1 MTELPRWTIK
11 CPSWDIRKLNV
22 FQVGYWSKQGTEKLE
37 GNVWELEGRI
47 LLILGWTLQEFPQVF
62 PYDSR
67 LYSSRI
73 SRVFSVVASENSWV
87 GMEQACIVDA
97 AWIPAHH
104 PAPLQPKDPLLLLL
118 HSLSLSPK
126 RFCSLCCKAT
136 IRRATMVVGHSLSG
150 HQTLI
155 FQAHHLGLLTFD
167 KFQSV
172 LRVTASVLSIHHLHS
187 VKCGVDWILQ
197 VFLCKYKEVF

>member
-1 MTELPRWTIK
+1 MHFEINEGKIKNIWARKWLFIIKTLTNLACDKLPRWTIK

-22 FQVGYWSKQGTEKLE
+22 FHVGYWSKQGTEKLE

-67 LYSSRI
+67 LYSSKISQVFPYDSRLYSSRI
-73 SRVFSVVASENSWV
+73 SRVFSVLASESSWV

-126 RFCSLCCKAT
+126 GFCSLCCKAT
-136 IRRATMVVGHSLSG
+136 IGRATMVVGP
-150 HQTLI
+150 
-155 FQAHHLGLLTFD
+155 
-167 KFQSV
+167 
-172 LRVTASVLSIHHLHS
+172 
-187 VKCGVDWILQ
+187 
-197 VFLCKYKEVF
+197 

>member
-1 MTELPRWTIK
+1 MHVEINEGKIKNIRAKKWLFIIKTLTNLACDELPRWTIK

-22 FQVGYWSKQGTEKLE
+22 FQVGYWAKQGTEKLE

-47 LLILGWTLQEFPQVF
+47 LLILGWTLQEFPKFFLMILGWTLQESPQVF

-73 SRVFSVVASENSWV
+73 SRVFSVVASESSWV
-87 GMEQACIVDA
+87 GMEQACVVDA

-118 HSLSLSPK
+118 HSLSLSQ
-126 RFCSLCCKAT
+126 R
-136 IRRATMVVGHSLSG
+136 
-150 HQTLI
+150 
-155 FQAHHLGLLTFD
+155 
-167 KFQSV
+167 V
-172 LRVTASVLSIHHLHS
+172 L
-187 VKCGVDWILQ
+187 
-197 VFLCKYKEVF
+197 